1 MIQLPIINSIALQIG
16 PLKIHWYGLMYLVG
30 FASAWCL
37 ARYRAPIWQWSA
49 EQIGDLVFYV
59 ALGVI
64 LGGRLGYMLFY
75 DFADLLAN
83 PVSLFKIWQGGMSFH
98 GGFLGVLLS
107 LCCYSFSSKRPFLAI
122 TDFVAPLVP
131 IGLGAGRLGNFINGE
146 LLGRVT
152 DLPWAMVFPFGGPL
166 PRHPSQLYELG
177 LEGCLL
183 FIILWL
189 YSAKPR
195 LLGRVSSVFLL
206 CYGSFR
212 FFVEFFRTPDQQLG
226 FIAFD
231 WLTMGQL
238 LSLPMILLGIYL
250 FIRAGLYSKNT

>member
-1 MIQLPIINSIALQIG
+1 
-16 PLKIHWYGLMYLVG
+16 MYLVG

-152 DLPWAMVFPFGGPL
+152 DLPWAMAFPFGGPL
-166 PRHPSQLYELG
+166 PRHPWRASHRP
-177 LEGCLL
+177 
-183 FIILWL
+183 
-189 YSAKPR
+189 PR
-195 LLGRVSSVFLL
+195 IPQAAR
-206 CYGSFR
+206 
-212 FFVEFFRTPDQQLG
+212 
-226 FIAFD
+226 
-231 WLTMGQL
+231 
-238 LSLPMILLGIYL
+238 
-250 FIRAGLYSKNT
+250 